1 MRGIRPIPLSIVGML
16 LVALHSYPARAQIRV
31 QGPVEDVRLEAGDA
45 TVEEILA
52 ALRERFDLGYRG
64 TALNRRVTATYEGPL
79 RRVLA
84 RVLKGYDYVIKTNG
98 ANIEV
103 IVLSAGSPR
112 EASPVPILHR
122 VD

>member
-1 MRGIRPIPLSIVGML
+1 
-16 LVALHSYPARAQIRV
+16 
-31 QGPVEDVRLEAGDA
+31 
-45 TVEEILA
+45 
-52 ALRERFDLGYRG
+52 
-64 TALNRRVTATYEGPL
+64 
-79 RRVLA
+79 
-84 RVLKGYDYVIKTNG
+84 VLKGYDYVIKTNG